1 MIMKSV
7 VISRY
12 FGAPNLKRS
21 HLRSMQSE
29 KLKIFT
35 VRARVPRQK
44 NTLLIIRNYELGEE
58 FSLRKLERVMSQ
70 GKKGQILQK

>member
-1 MIMKSV
+1 
-7 VISRY
+7 
-12 FGAPNLKRS
+12 
-21 HLRSMQSE
+21 MQSE